1 MFIRVHPWFLFASQ
15 SSQTMNAV
23 KLIECPR
30 DAMQG
35 LKEFIPTEV
44 KVRYLNELL
53 KVGFD
58 TIDIGSFVSPKAI
71 PQMADTGEVLARI
84 DTAGSRSKLLVI
96 IANERG
102 AEDAVRQAGVTYL
115 GYPFSI
121 SETFQQRNTNTS
133 IEGSWGRIARIA
145 ELAQAANKQLVV
157 YISMAFGN
165 PYGDPWNAEV
175 ALQWVNR
182 LVNELGVGTIA
193 LSDTV
198 GVARPDDIKDMFQA
212 LIPALPQVEFGA
224 HLHCRPDN
232 WKEKTD
238 AAWSGGCRR
247 FDGAIKGYG
256 GCPMAEDELVGNL
269 QMELFSRFLQERGID
284 TGLDMAQLERCVAE
298 AAGVFP

>member
-1 MFIRVHPWFLFASQ
+1 MES
-15 SSQTMNAV
+15 V

-35 LKEFIPTEV
+35 IVPFIPTDV
-44 KVRYLNELL
+44 KVAYLNTLL
-53 KVGFD
+53 QVGFD

-71 PQMADTGEVLARI
+71 PQLADTAEVLARI
-84 DTAGSRSKLLVI
+84 DRTGSRSKLLVI
-96 IANERG
+96 VANERG
-102 AEDAVRQAGVTYL
+102 AEAAVKQECVTYL

-145 ELAQAANKQLVV
+145 ELTRSANKELVV

-165 PYGDPWNAEV
+165 PYGDPWNADV
-175 ALQWVNR
+175 ALRWTER
-182 LVNELGVGTIA
+182 LVKELGVRIIA

-198 GVARPDDIKDMFQA
+198 GVARPADITAMFAA
-212 LIPALPQVEFGA
+212 LIPALPEVDFGA
-224 HLHCRPDN
+224 HLHCSPDN
-232 WKEKTD
+232 WPAKTQ
-238 AAWSGGCRR
+238 AAWDAGCRR

-269 QMELFSRFLQERGID
+269 QIELFVRSLEERGMH
-284 TGLDMAQLERCVAE
+284 TGLDLAQLDRAVQQ
-298 AAGVFP
+298 AAIVFPA

>member
-1 MFIRVHPWFLFASQ
+1 
-15 SSQTMNAV
+15 
-23 KLIECPR
+23 
-30 DAMQG
+30 MQG
-35 LKEFIPTEV
+35 IVPFIPTEA

-71 PQMADTGEVLARI
+71 PQMADTAEVLARI
-84 DTAGSRSKLLVI
+84 DTGASKSKLLVI
-96 IANERG
+96 VANERG
-102 AEDAVRQAGVTYL
+102 AEDAAKQASVRYV

-133 IEGSWGRIARIA
+133 IEGSWDRVAGIA
-145 ELAQAANKQLVV
+145 EITRVAGKELVV

-175 ALQWVNR
+175 ALHWVNR
-182 LVNELGVGTIA
+182 LVSELGVRIIA

-198 GVARPDDIKDMFQA
+198 GVAKPEDIATMFSS

-224 HLHCRPDN
+224 HLHCTPDN
-232 WKEKTD
+232 WKVKTD
-238 AAWSGGCRR
+238 AAWNAGCRR

-269 QMELFSRFLQERGID
+269 QMELFARSLEERGVI
-284 TGLDMAQLERCVAE
+284 TGLDLQQLDRCVAE
-298 AAGVFP
+298 AGRVFP

>member
-1 MFIRVHPWFLFASQ
+1 MEQ
-15 SSQTMNAV
+15 V

-35 LKEFIPTEV
+35 IVPFIPTEV

-53 KVGFD
+53 QVGFD

-71 PQMADTGEVLARI
+71 PQLADTTEVLARI
-84 DTAGSRSKLLVI
+84 DTSASKSKLLVI
-96 IANERG
+96 VANERG
-102 AEDAVRQAGVTYL
+102 AEEAVKQPGVSYL

-133 IEGSWGRIARIA
+133 IEGSWDRIARIA
-145 ELAQAANKQLVV
+145 GITRAGGKELVV

-165 PYGDPWNAEV
+165 PYGDPWNTGIAHD
-175 ALQWVNR
+175 WVNR
-182 LVNELGVGTIA
+182 LTSELGARIIA

-198 GVARPDDIKDMFQA
+198 GVARPEDIASMFSA

-224 HLHCRPDN
+224 HLHCTTEN
-232 WKEKTD
+232 WKAKTD
-238 AAWSGGCRR
+238 AAWNAGCRR

-269 QMELFSRFLQERGID
+269 QMEVFARSLQERGVR
-284 TGLDMAQLERCVAE
+284 TGLDFQQLDRCVVE
-298 AAGVFP
+298 AGKVFP